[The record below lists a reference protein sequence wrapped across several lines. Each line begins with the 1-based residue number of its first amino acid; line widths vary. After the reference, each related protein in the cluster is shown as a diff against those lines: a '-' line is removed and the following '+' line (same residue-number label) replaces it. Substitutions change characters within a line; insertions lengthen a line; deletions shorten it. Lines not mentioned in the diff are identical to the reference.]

1 MFSTLL
7 QAIPDKNV
15 AWDGA
20 DFPVTGIAYDSR
32 KIKQGFLF
40 VAIQGG
46 VSDGHS
52 FINNAVETGA
62 SGIVCQKAPV
72 GKFKIP
78 VVVVP
83 DTREVLALISAQF
96 YGKPAQHLNLIGVT
110 GTNGK
115 TTVTYLLDEIYRSA
129 GQKTGI
135 IGTIGYKI
143 GNNFQTATHTTPES
157 LELQALFSEMA
168 VNNVKTVLMEISSHA
183 ISQKRVH
190 GTPFDIA
197 IFTNLSHDHL
207 DFHGT
212 MERYWEIKASF
223 FYSLSE
229 TQKHGKKPIAIIN
242 IDDSKGKE
250 LITSLKI
257 PCLSYGTSPNADL
270 YASDIKLKYN
280 HTTFK
285 VTWKGKE
292 KVVLQIKLLGLFNV
306 YNSLAAISTALV
318 QGFSLKQIAGI
329 LKNAHPVPGRFE
341 SINCGQPFT
350 VIVDYA
356 HTPDG
361 LANLLQSVRDIAKR
375 KVITVFGCGG
385 DRDRGKRPKMGYEAA
400 KFSDIIIVTS
410 DNPRS
415 EEPTAI
421 INEILPGIEK
431 NRVFNKGKQVFIEPD
446 REKGIQL
453 AFKKACPDDI
463 VVIAGK
469 GHEVYQVFKD
479 KTIPFDDRKIV
490 SKFLMQNSTLNL
502 TIQEVAKIIN
512 GTIVK
517 ENPDITITS
526 ISTDTRTLNRGAL
539 YIPLKGE
546 KFEGHDFLEKASKKD
561 ASAVIVKKGFSN
573 LCPKKISCIEAE
585 EPLVAY
591 MQLAKSHR
599 QKFNIPIVA
608 VTGSN
613 GKTTTKEM
621 ISSLL
626 GKNFFVLSSQENFN
640 NEVGVPKTLLKL
652 TDKHS
657 CVVLELA
664 MRGKGQIK
672 ELAEISLP
680 TIGIITNIGEAH
692 LEMLGSREAIM
703 HAKGE
708 LLESLPQ
715 NGIAILPAQDIWVK
729 QLASKC
735 RCKIIYYAA
744 FPYSVS
750 SYNHNNIAY
759 IVNLIS
765 ANKKGS
771 VIQLISPQGAKEC
784 SVHFIGEHNLRN
796 AAGAM
801 AVALELGV
809 SLDDIALA
817 FSTFNGA
824 PHRLKTCERKDGVL
838 ILDDTYNASPASMRE
853 AIKTLA
859 DFPGARRRL
868 AFLADMLELGGE
880 GPELHREIGR
890 VAANSGIDYL
900 ITCGS
905 LAEEFA
911 KGAMESGM
919 SDNKIKSVTCFNEG
933 IKVLPDL
940 QEGDVI
946 LIKGSRKMGMENLVE
961 LLLKDEKG

>member
-1 MFSTLL
+1 MFSALL
-7 QAIPDKNV
+7 QTITAKNV
-15 AWDGA
+15 TWDGA

-32 KIKQGFLF
+32 KIKPGFLF

-46 VSDGHS
+46 VSNGHS
-52 FINNAVETGA
+52 FINKAIETGA
-62 SGIVCQKAPV
+62 SGIICQKLPV
-72 GKFKIP
+72 EESNIP
-78 VVVVP
+78 FVVVQ
-83 DTREVLALISAQF
+83 DTREALAIISAQF
-96 YGKPAQHLNLIGVT
+96 HGQPAQYLNLIGVT

-115 TTVTYLLDEIYRSA
+115 TTVTYLLDEIFRNA
-129 GQKTGI
+129 GQKTGV

-143 GNNFQTATHTTPES
+143 GDDLRTATHTTPES
-157 LELQALFSEMA
+157 LELQELFSEMA
-168 VNNVKTVLMEISSHA
+168 INNVKTVLMEVSSHA

-190 GTPFDIA
+190 GIPFDVA

-212 MERYWEIKASF
+212 MERYWKTKASF

-229 TQKHGKKPIAIIN
+229 TQKPGKKPIAIIN
-242 IDDSKGKE
+242 IDDIKGEE
-250 LITSLKI
+250 LIKTLKI
-257 PCLSYGTSPNADL
+257 PCLSYGTSPGADL
-270 YASDIKLKYN
+270 YASDIKLEYD
-280 HTTFK
+280 HTIFK
-285 VTWKGKE
+285 VTWKEKE
-292 KVVLQIKLLGLFNV
+292 QVFFHIKLLGLFNV
-306 YNSLAAISTALV
+306 YNCLAAIAASLA
-318 QGFSLKQIAGI
+318 QQFSLKQIADI

-361 LANLLQSVRDIAKR
+361 LANLLQSVRNISKR
-375 KVITVFGCGG
+375 EVITVFGCGG

-400 KFSDIIIVTS
+400 RFSDIIIVTS

-431 NRVFNKGKQVFIEPD
+431 VSSCDKDKQIFIEPD

-453 AFKKACPDDI
+453 AIEKAHANDI

-469 GHEVYQVFKD
+469 GHETYQIFKD
-479 KTIPFDDRKIV
+479 KTIQFDDRKIA
-490 SKFLMQNSTLNL
+490 SKFLMRNSTLDL
-502 TIQEVAKIIN
+502 TVQEVAKIIN

-517 ENPDITITS
+517 ENPDITITN
-526 ISTDTRTLNRGAL
+526 ISTDTRTLNRGDL
-539 YIPLKGE
+539 YVPLKGE
-546 KFEGHDFLEKASKKD
+546 NFDGHDFLEIALKQGAAAVMVKQGSSK
-561 ASAVIVKKGFSN
+561 
-573 LCPKKISCIEAE
+573 LCPKNISCIEAE
-585 EPLVAY
+585 EPLFAY
-591 MQLAKSHR
+591 MQLAKNHR
-599 QKFNIPIVA
+599 RKFNIPVIA

-621 ISSLL
+621 ITSLL
-626 GKNFFVLSSQENFN
+626 NKDFIVLSAQESFN
-640 NEVGVPKTLLKL
+640 NEVGVPKTLLEL
-652 TDKHS
+652 TSRHS
-657 CVVLELA
+657 CMVLELA

-715 NGIAILPAQDIWVK
+715 NGIALLPAQDLWVK

-735 RCKIIYYAA
+735 KCKIIYYAA
-744 FPYSVS
+744 FPHIAS
-750 SYNHNNIAY
+750 SRNHNNIDY
-759 IVNLIS
+759 IINLVSI
-765 ANKKGS
+765 NKKGS
-771 VIQLISPQGAKEC
+771 VIQLVSPQGTKEC
-784 SVHFIGEHNLRN
+784 SVRFIGEHNLRN
-796 AAGAM
+796 ASGAM
-801 AVALELGV
+801 AAALELGV

-817 FSTFNGA
+817 LSIFNGA
-824 PHRLKTCERKDGVL
+824 PHRLTTCERKDGVL

-859 DFPGARRRL
+859 AFPGARRRL
-868 AFLADMLELGGE
+868 AFLSDMLELGHE

-900 ITCGS
+900 VTCGS

-919 SDNKIKSVTCFNEG
+919 SDNRIKNITSFKEGVKI
-933 IKVLPDL
+933 LPDL
-940 QEGDVI
+940 QKGDVI
-946 LIKGSRKMGMENLVE
+946 LVKGSRKMEMENLVE